1 MAFQRGGSY
10 STGGDLFYVIQKDLG
25 LIGLSLLQ
33 EVIEEVKF
41 IVFDEAMVWAVEY
54 FPFLTGLL
62 LSTFRE
68 MRYEITTEGFT
79 VEYGVDPIDKK
90 GVAYAAIV
98 NMRDQFFDRVSELI
112 EQKFNEYIPIVFNR
126 KAQEQLQN
134 LHAVMD

>member
-41 IVFDEAMVWAVEY
+41 IVKDEAMTWAVEY